1 MLIKSARRGVHDS
14 DHHVRDK
21 HRVCHLSDVY
31 GLSESTSV
39 RRCAVQKLGSLKL
52 VVSFHPVTRCVSKIS
67 VHSCPPLSCDRGHLL
82 SYAISLNNTNMEDD
96 LTFGASIWAATN
108 ATSDEPRPSGSFTSE
123 PESIP
128 QPNGNDEDAFDDFDF
143 DAPVQATASA
153 LEDDD
158 FGDFGD
164 FEETAAPGSVD
175 AFAQPMNFD
184 EDAFGSDNLMD
195 WEALRLNPLPSTSNL
210 KRVVEDVLQ
219 PVWSSVD
226 VSQFLTDEKLR
237 QVGGL
242 NQTLVTPER
251 QVSYIL
257 QFQLVIVISPAL
269 QSFSLCL
276 SL

>member
-1 MLIKSARRGVHDS
+1 
-14 DHHVRDK
+14 
-21 HRVCHLSDVY
+21 
-31 GLSESTSV
+31 
-39 RRCAVQKLGSLKL
+39 
-52 VVSFHPVTRCVSKIS
+52 
-67 VHSCPPLSCDRGHLL
+67 
-82 SYAISLNNTNMEDD
+82 
-96 LTFGASIWAATN
+96 
-108 ATSDEPRPSGSFTSE
+108 
-123 PESIP
+123 
-128 QPNGNDEDAFDDFDF
+128 
-143 DAPVQATASA
+143 
-153 LEDDD
+153 
-158 FGDFGD
+158 
-164 FEETAAPGSVD
+164 
-175 AFAQPMNFD
+175 MNFD